1 MEYQE
6 HLERVELPSARV
18 KMGNVYYLQLLV
30 YSMSSRRETV
40 RQKSKGCE
48 IVLGFFFLSRFGNFF
63 WISWLVPFA

>member
-40 RQKSKGCE
+40 RQKSYTIISKRKANQLLY
-48 IVLGFFFLSRFGNFF
+48 IVL
-63 WISWLVPFA
+63 